1 MDLHDFVTTRHEL
14 KRPLLV
20 VSGTKG
26 VLACGYLNIAT
37 FDKLDEAGAIVTGV
51 NNFEDM
57 LDAPLVAVS
66 QAASQLGLQQGMT
79 GRDALARFR

>member
-1 MDLHDFVTTRHEL
+1 MDLSDFVTTRHEL

-20 VSGTKG
+20 VSGKKG
-26 VLACGYLNIAT
+26 ALACGYLNVAT

-51 NNFEDM
+51 GSFEDM

-66 QAASQLGLQQGMT
+66 KAAREMGLEEGMT
-79 GRDALARFR
+79 GRQALERFR